1 MTELLLWSFYPFT
14 RYNGISDDLPS
25 PAYGIK
31 SLAVYIQIN
40 SAGIADCYNNLLI
53 AVPHH
58 TVTRLQKRFF
68 CLFVINPCTYPCQ
81 LTRIDFQHNRFNLLL
96 YNLII
101 LCNPLRLN
109 LDTFRRNILQLL
121 RIPYRPAL
129 PPAGK
134 QYYQQCSQY
143 DSSGCRQ
150 YNPRLPWIANCAPF
164 SHVVLVLGIN
174 CLRLCHKGLPDLPAD
189 LLIADACTS

>member
-14 RYNGISDDLPS
+14 RYNGVSYALSS
-25 PAYGIK
+25 PAYGFK

-68 CLFVINPCTYPCQ
+68 CLFVINPGAYPCQ

-101 LCNPLRLN
+101 LCNHLRLN
-109 LDTFRRNILQLL
+109 L
-121 RIPYRPAL
+121 A
-129 PPAGK
+129 
-134 QYYQQCSQY
+134 S
-143 DSSGCRQ
+143 
-150 YNPRLPWIANCAPF
+150 F
-164 SHVVLVLGIN
+164 SHVILVLGIN
-174 CLRLCHKGLPDLPAD
+174 CLRLCL
-189 LLIADACTS
+189 